1 MDEQTAAVR
10 RPAAAQTHDRWVFL
24 HPPHGTCTLGC
35 PSYGTCHCGC
45 SRRPKRSAVTYAA
58 GSRFRDRPY
67 VFVPGH
73 HLRVFHPRA
82 GSWSKN
88 GVDVEKIRPLVFWL
102 RERHGSI
109 RAVADLVGMP
119 EATLRGYVYNRKRK
133 HVPGPTA
140 KRIVSAVLAH
150 RRPTDPFDAWE

>member
-1 MDEQTAAVR
+1 MEEQNAVVR
-10 RPAAAQTHDRWVFL
+10 RSAPATPEDRWHHL
-24 HPPHGTCTLGC
+24 HPPHGTCVVGC

-45 SRRPKRSAVTYAA
+45 SGRPKQSKVTYAD
-58 GSRFRDRPY
+58 GRCFRNRPY

-73 HLRVFHPRA
+73 HLRVIHPRA

-109 RAVADLVGMP
+109 RGVADLMGMP
-119 EATLRGYVYNRKRK
+119 ESTLRGYAYNTKPKR
-133 HVPGPTA
+133 VPAPNA
-140 KRIVSAVLAH
+140 KRIVALVLAH
-150 RRPTDPFDAWE
+150 RRRVDLSDSWG